1 VPRPVAL
8 AHRSRADYS
17 QLVEAALRPAT
28 DVVRVLIADDEPLF
42 VEMVDAILR
51 ADGIEVVGRARDG
64 QEAVDQTL
72 ALAPDVTLMD
82 ISMPV
87 QDGIEATRQIRAT
100 VPTACV
106 IVLTG
111 STAVAEVDRARK
123 AGAAAFLSKNN
134 IASELVATINDVA
147 GRSGA

>member
-1 VPRPVAL
+1 M
-8 AHRSRADYS
+8 
-17 QLVEAALRPAT
+17 EAALQPSS

-42 VEMVDAILR
+42 VEMVDALLS
-51 ADGIEVVGRARDG
+51 ADGVEVVGHAQDG
-64 QEAVDQTL
+64 REAVELTV

-87 QDGIEATRQIRAT
+87 QDGIEATREIRDR

-111 STAVAEVDRARK
+111 STVASEVDRARK
-123 AGAAAFLSKNN
+123 AGAAAFLSKDR
-134 IASELVATINDVA
+134 IASELVATITDLA
-147 GRSGA
+147 RR